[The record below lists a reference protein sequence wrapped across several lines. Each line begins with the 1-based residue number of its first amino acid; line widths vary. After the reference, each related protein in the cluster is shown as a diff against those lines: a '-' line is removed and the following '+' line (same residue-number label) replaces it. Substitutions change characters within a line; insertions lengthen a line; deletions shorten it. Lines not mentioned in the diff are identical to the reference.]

1 MINIVSDSSLDR
13 SEFVDNKTEIV
24 PFKIDLDGTTYVDD
38 IKLNISEFIDAMR
51 KCSNFKTACPSPND
65 YYEAFKQKG
74 DTFCITITSKLSG
87 SYNSAVLAKNM
98 IQEEISKKVKIID
111 SGSAS
116 SALALI
122 YLELKKYIELNMS
135 FDEIAD
141 KIDSYVK
148 KMNTLFILDSLENLR
163 KAGRL
168 SNLKAM
174 IAKTLNIVPVMQ
186 DNNGYIEKAAQARG
200 KKRAFEK
207 LVDLIEIRSKDKEEL
222 NIIVSH
228 ADNIDQA
235 EKLRESIVKRLNPNS
250 IRIISM
256 NALNT
261 MYADYKGIIVSF

>member
-13 SEFVDNKTEIV
+13 SELVDDKTEIV

-38 IKLNISEFIDAMR
+38 IKLNMSEFVDAMR
-51 KCSNFKTACPSPND
+51 KCATFKTACPSPND
-65 YYEAFKQKG
+65 YYEAFKKKG
-74 DTFCITITSKLSG
+74 DVFCITITSKLSG

-98 IQEEISKKVKIID
+98 IQEEFSKRVKIID

-116 SALALI
+116 SALTLV

-135 FDEIAD
+135 FDDVSE

-148 KMNTLFILDSLENLR
+148 KMNTLFILDSLDNLR

-207 LVDLIEIRSKDKEEL
+207 LIDLMEVRSKDKEEL
-222 NIIVSH
+222 NVVVSH
-228 ADNIDQA
+228 ADNIEQA
-235 EKLRESIVKRLNPNS
+235 EKLKEAIIKRLNPNS
-250 IRIISM
+250 INIISM

-261 MYADYKGIIVSF
+261 MYADYKGVIVSF